1 MPLFLVE
8 PGVAVGDGIRHV
20 VADRDRDI
28 VVLLSVP
35 KVNLNGDVLK
45 PESPGLRVQRRV
57 LIGPATA
64 RPERLLEGIDEH
76 LLQLGLIQLGSRS
89 NSGST
94 TAQAALIASSTS
106 SPSMASILRVISFS
120 GLDRMA

>member
-76 LLQLGLIQLGSRS
+76 LQLGLIQLGSRS